1 MRWCCFLFWCGYRF
15 TLALLAHF
23 NWFTSIYVNC
33 VYFVLWKSYDL
44 LWFWMHLILCICFK
58 PLRTKNY
65 LIVWCN
71 LIRKRITVY
80 SNNTYKLILKQFT
93 YFLKISK
100 SSNQILHSVYRHF
113 VQPTRLLQ
121 EIYVLE
127 YGKIKSKRK
136 QKSNNGTNISDGE
149 QEEQDSNDNDQD
161 IDVLE
166 IERMEPEELS
176 SQNIEINN
184 ALNLA
189 AVMPDEECKC
199 MKQIFLSRAIPSSS
213 SMLRQCDCNAHIE
226 VPVPPPR
233 LKKQA
238 TNSQEQNWE
247 AGAHV
252 PIRGR
257 RNQFDIRDMIL
268 KPLKSCK
275 HCGYCVYCRTERHSL
290 DDAVEMESGA
300 TGNISNAESHM
311 GLANR
316 IRRYLPLIQD
326 GRYSS
331 IIKDE
336 MDVLTPDF
344 TNKRDL
350 TGAKEILL
358 RQKRDRRMLKKRLQ
372 AQKRTE
378 LAVIT
383 KHELRQKKI
392 SSAVELLLQILQ
404 MMTSFAVIVG
414 NIRKTFI
421 PAHFNWFKYDRN
433 DSLDL
438 MMLWRCTVFLD
449 VLLFW
454 TSVIWTYCLQWHL
467 CCRLGLLKFWAWLLM
482 LGLIGS
488 IFVLYP
494 MSYVQNNLDIS
505 WCQFK
510 PNSTL
515 ARYQPNW

>member
-1 MRWCCFLFWCGYRF
+1 MRWHCFLFWCGYRF
-15 TLALLAHF
+15 TLAFLAHF

-58 PLRTKNY
+58 PLRARNY

-80 SNNTYKLILKQFT
+80 SNSTYK
-93 YFLKISK
+93 
-100 SSNQILHSVYRHF
+100 
-113 VQPTRLLQ
+113 

-149 QEEQDSNDNDQD
+149 QKEQDSDDNDQD
-161 IDVLE
+161 IDVVE
-166 IERMEPEELS
+166 IERTELEELS
-176 SQNIEINN
+176 SQNIEINS

-189 AVMPDEECKC
+189 GVIPDEECKC

-213 SMLRQCDCNAHIE
+213 SMLRQSHIE
-226 VPVPPPR
+226 VLVPPPR

-238 TNSQEQNWE
+238 ANSQEQNRE

-257 RNQFDIRDMIL
+257 RNQFVIRNMIL
-268 KPLKSCK
+268 NPLKSYK
-275 HCGYCVYCRTERHSL
+275 HCGYCVHCRTERHSL
-290 DDAVEMESGA
+290 DDAVAMENGA
-300 TGNISNAESHM
+300 TGNISNAESRI
-311 GLANR
+311 GLASR
-316 IRRYLPLIQD
+316 IRRYLPLMQD
-326 GRYSS
+326 GRDSS
-331 IIKDE
+331 SIKDE

-358 RQKRDRRMLKKRLQ
+358 RQKRDRRMLKKRLR
-372 AQKRTE
+372 AQKRAE
-378 LAVIT
+378 LAVIA
-383 KHELRQKKI
+383 KYELRQKTI

-404 MMTSFAVIVG
+404 MMTSFAILVG

-421 PAHFNWFKYDRN
+421 PAHFSWLKYGRN

-454 TSVIWTYCLQWHL
+454 TSVIWAYCLQWHL
-467 CCRLGLLKFWAWLLM
+467 CCRLGLLKFWICLLIRIWNES
-482 LGLIGS
+482 LKTKISS
-488 IFVLYP
+488 IYVLRLQY
-494 MSYVQNNLDIS
+494 NKFR
-505 WCQFK
+505 CK
-510 PNSTL
+510 EE
-515 ARYQPNW
+515 